1 MTNRPRRRRRDR
13 RAGCFPAPAGRAAN
27 PLPSRRDGIC
37 AAGAPHRGGIVWG
50 RVRRGGS
57 LQPPGGY
64 PEGPRAASRR
74 RGRREGRAAGLQ
86 PPAARL
92 RAEPVGRSALV
103 RKSARKRLCEV
114 REEGVRNPQAAEG
127 QGGAATV
134 CEEAAP
140 QLPARKRQRGRA
152 DGRGPRFLLATGGS
166 TSSPWRTRRPSP
178 CGTAA
183 WRRPPPPPPGGTP
196 PSASSPGSGCVR
208 AARARGGAGEERC
221 RERESR
227 RHSSLGPVRRAALCP
242 EPRPPGG
249 AHPSASS
256 AGLRAPRAGAWTPL
270 EGGGCGGGHP

>member
-1 MTNRPRRRRRDR
+1 MRAGGHDKSAAARRRDR

-114 REEGVRNPQAAEG
+114 REEGVRNPKAAEG
-127 QGGAATV
+127 QGGAVTA
-134 CEEAAP
+134 CEEAA
-140 QLPARKRQRGRA
+140 G
-152 DGRGPRFLLATGGS
+152 
-166 TSSPWRTRRPSP
+166 
-178 CGTAA
+178 
-183 WRRPPPPPPGGTP
+183 
-196 PSASSPGSGCVR
+196 
-208 AARARGGAGEERC
+208 GGAGRAFHSRPAAVHLLPGGRGDLRPVGPPRGGGRRRRRQAALHPQPRRRAPGACAPPARGEEPGRSDAG
-221 RERESR
+221 RGKAGGTLPSAPSAGR
-227 RHSSLGPVRRAALCP
+227 RSALSLVRRAAP
-242 EPRPPGG
+242 IPRPSPT
-249 AHPSASS
+249 PMSLPPRPTRPF
-256 AGLRAPRAGAWTPL
+256 AGRAEDW
-270 EGGGCGGGHP
+270 C